1 MSNTLTTVDP
11 TLIAQEGLA
20 AFKAALAP
28 LRSLSFMPSPDPVSK
43 YATINVPLIT
53 AMSAG
58 DFAGDYESGDSTVSG
73 KQVTLNQH
81 KFRSFH
87 ITDVEHAKNPFDM
100 MALRAR
106 EAAYSVAKAVFQ
118 SVSGLALAATYG
130 NTAGTH
136 KLVVAAAS
144 FDSDYVADLAGLLND
159 ADSPEMGRS
168 LILNNAYHLAL
179 SKDPA
184 LKNASASGSTEPLR
198 EGSTGRV
205 AGFDIFRTNAL
216 PSAITSENTVGFGC
230 VPSAIA
236 VAMAPV
242 QPMGDAPMLSLVQTV
257 DDVSGIPLTYR
268 QWYSPKTGAQWGAF
282 ECLFGAVAAQT
293 AGLKRIVSA

>member
-1 MSNTLTTVDP
+1 MANTLTTVDP
-11 TLIAQEGLA
+11 TLVAQEGLA

-28 LRSLSFMPSPDPVSK
+28 IRSMSFMPSPDPVSK
-43 YATINVPLIT
+43 YATINVPLVT

-58 DFAGDYESGDSTVSG
+58 DFAGDYETGDSTITG

-81 KFRSFH
+81 KFRAFH
-87 ITDVEHAKNPFDM
+87 ITDVENVKNPFDM
-100 MALRAR
+100 MMLRAR
-106 EAAYSVAKAVFQ
+106 EASYSVAKAVFQ
-118 SVSGLALAATYG
+118 YVAGLALAATFG

-136 KLVVAAAS
+136 KIVVSSAS

-168 LILNNAYHLAL
+168 LILNNAYHLSL

-184 LKNASASGSTEPLR
+184 LKNAQASGSTEPLR

-216 PSAITSENTVGFGC
+216 PSAITSENTTGFGC

-242 QPMGDAPMLSLVQTV
+242 QPVGNAPQLSLVQVV
-257 DDVSGIPLTYR
+257 DDLTGIPLTYR
-268 QWYSPKTGAQWGAF
+268 QWYSTKTGATWGAF
-282 ECLFGAVAAQT
+282 ECLFGATAAQT
-293 AGLKRIVSA
+293 TGLKRIVSA

>member
-11 TLIAQEGLA
+11 TLIAQEGLE

-28 LRSLSFMPSPDPVSK
+28 LRAFSFLPSPQPMSK

-58 DFAGDYESGDSTVSG
+58 DFAGDYESGDSTVTG

-81 KFRSFH
+81 KFRAFH
-87 ITDVEHAKNPFDM
+87 ITDVEGVKNPFDM

-118 SVSGLALAATYG
+118 YVSGLATAATFG
-130 NTAGTH
+130 NTANTH
-136 KLVVAAAS
+136 KIIVAQAS
-144 FDSDYVADLAGLLND
+144 FDSDYVTDLAGLLND
-159 ADSPEMGRS
+159 ADAPEVGRS
-168 LILNNAYHLAL
+168 LILNNGYHNQLT
-179 SKDPA
+179 KDPA
-184 LKNASASGSTEPLR
+184 LKNASASGSSEPLR

-216 PSAITSENTVGFGC
+216 PSAITSENTTGFGA
-230 VPSAIA
+230 VPSAFA

-242 QPMGDAPMLSLVQTV
+242 MPISASPVINVIQVV
-257 DDVSGIPLTYR
+257 DDATGIPLTYR
-268 QWYSPKTGAQWGAF
+268 QWYSPKTGATWAAF
-282 ECLFGAVAAQT
+282 ECLFGATAGQT
-293 AGLKRIVSA
+293 TGLKRIVSA